1 MSTFSCFV
9 FGNPTNETGTAN
21 TWGTTNSK
29 PHGPITVIDQSE
41 IPSCSQVQFITLF
54 SGGAQLCCAFHQPR
68 QPARIWC
75 KKTNFLSHTGT
86 FWLFCNKF
94 YCLESHAEHSWRWSK
109 EMMLIKSCLDSISWD
124 SLWLNQKLCLI
135 WELYDWV
142 WWFLEAL
149 AGSDHVNQT
158 IVYYK
163 HYDLHNLRTCFFD
176 LVQVGYQYCKCSQQM
191 N

>member
-1 MSTFSCFV
+1 MSMFSFFF

-21 TWGTTNSK
+21 TWRPTNSK
-29 PHGPITVIDQSE
+29 PPGPIIVIDQSE
-41 IPSCSQVQFITLF
+41 ILSRSHVQFITLF

-68 QPARIWC
+68 QAARIWC
-75 KKTNFLSHTGT
+75 KKTNFLSYSGT
-86 FWLFCNKF
+86 FWLFGNNF
-94 YCLESHAEHSWRWSK
+94 YCLKSHTEYSWRWSK
-109 EMMLIKSCLDSISWD
+109 EEMMLIKSCLDSISWD

-176 LVQVGYQYCKCSQQM
+176 LVQVGY
-191 N
+191 